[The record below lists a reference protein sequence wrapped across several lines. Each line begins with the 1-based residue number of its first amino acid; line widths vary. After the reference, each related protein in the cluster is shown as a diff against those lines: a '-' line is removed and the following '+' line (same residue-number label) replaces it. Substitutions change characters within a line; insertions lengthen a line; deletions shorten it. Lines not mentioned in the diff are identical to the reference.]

1 MIKDLEEDHARH
13 QGFQKVC
20 SLIRSFA
27 AVACSLS
34 VFVPKRLSSHP
45 FSPAIPISFADEEY
59 GPEGIRTLG
68 HLVKSQMLYLAELQA
83 QKQHFFGEHHPL
95 NIVFIRCGGG
105 IPRLH

>member
-1 MIKDLEEDHARH
+1 MKNTLISPFIYIKP
-13 QGFQKVC
+13 KVPYC
-20 SLIRSFA
+20 
-27 AVACSLS
+27 
-34 VFVPKRLSSHP
+34 KG
-45 FSPAIPISFADEEY
+45 D

-105 IPRLH
+105 IP